1 MLNKFQTILKK
12 GLEIKTSFKWGIIGP
27 GRIAKKFANAVEKI
41 SDASIYAIASRSS
54 SDPEQLKKTFL
65 AEKYYSSYE
74 ELAADTKVDAIY
86 IATPHR
92 FHYENSRLCLE
103 AEKPI
108 LCEKPLTVNAKQA
121 DDLFRLSQLKQTF
134 LMEALWT
141 RFLPIYGQVRQWL
154 DAGEI
159 GNICHAE
166 STFGYK
172 APRNAQDRLL
182 NLQLAGGAL
191 LDIGV
196 YNTALMQWVFQKNPH
211 TIIAV
216 GQIGETGIDETVSTI
231 LSYENGAFAQFTCS
245 FQAQM
250 LNQFV
255 ITGANGIIIVHSNF
269 WEASQASLIKNG
281 KTRTVKKRLEI
292 NGFEYQIKASMHAIR
307 EGAIDCPQMTQAD
320 TLANM
325 RSMDA
330 IRQQIGLRYPF
341 E

>member
-1 MLNKFQTILKK
+1 M
-12 GLEIKTSFKWGIIGP
+12 KTTFKWGIIGP
-27 GRIAKKFANAVEKI
+27 GRIAKKFASAVWKI
-41 SDASIYAIASRSS
+41 PGASIYAVASRSS
-54 SDPEQLKKTFL
+54 TDPEQLKQTFH
-65 AEKYYSSYE
+65 AKKYYSSYE
-74 ELAADTKVDAIY
+74 ELAADKEVDAIY

-92 FHYENSRLCLE
+92 FHYENTKLCLD
-103 AEKPI
+103 AEKAV

-121 DDLFRLSQLKQTF
+121 DELIRLSQLKQIF

-159 GNICHAE
+159 GIIRNAE
-166 STFGYK
+166 STFGYI

-182 NLQLAGGAL
+182 NLQLAGGSL

-196 YNTALMQWVFQKNPH
+196 YNIALTQWVFRKSPQ
-211 TIIAV
+211 IITSV
-216 GQIGETGIDETVSTI
+216 GQIGETGIDETVSAI
-231 LSYENGAFAQFTCS
+231 MSYENGVFAQFTCS

-250 LNQFV
+250 LNKFV
-255 ITGANGIIIVHSNF
+255 ITGTNGIIIVHPNF

-281 KTRTVKKRLEI
+281 KTKTVKRQLEI
-292 NGFEYQIKASMHAIR
+292 NGFEYQVKASMRAIR
-307 EGAIDCPQMTQAD
+307 EGAIDCPQMTQPD

-325 RSMDA
+325 RTMDT
-330 IRQQIGLRYPF
+330 IRQQIGLQYPF